1 MFNCN
6 CQQDCKK
13 RTLLIFAT
21 NWTNTGIRRISLWS
35 ILSTNFLKP
44 DFQLWHSPFFL
55 GPYLTAKAS
64 FSKIKKSRCITILCR
79 IFKCDIGSISSST
92 SLFYDVMAF
101 SIPILVFS
109 GKTLR
114 RGVHIGVANPIFDR
128 NRFQN
133 DCRGSSGLIL
143 TSGRIGVQSITT
155 QKYENNWIIQKYH
168 FKNKFKF

>member
-1 MFNCN
+1 
-6 CQQDCKK
+6 
-13 RTLLIFAT
+13 
-21 NWTNTGIRRISLWS
+21 
-35 ILSTNFLKP
+35 
-44 DFQLWHSPFFL
+44 
-55 GPYLTAKAS
+55 
-64 FSKIKKSRCITILCR
+64 
-79 IFKCDIGSISSST
+79 
-92 SLFYDVMAF
+92 MAF

-155 QKYENNWIIQKYH
+155 QKYENN
-168 FKNKFKF
+168 